1 MQIHMANR
9 KYVLVAIFTVMSFG
23 CASSYTPREPGRIS
37 IVQAT
42 GRPVLVKDGR
52 TFGMSGLSGD
62 LEEAVA
68 GNSAAE
74 DHARTFAR
82 RSRTALV
89 LYSLG
94 VACLVGAIA
103 THTNEPG
110 HPVRNDV
117 AAGSLIGS
125 LVFLT
130 GFLAVFSTAPGHLYD
145 AINIY
150 NDSVPRGADR

>member
-1 MQIHMANR
+1 MQVHMRNS
-9 KYVLVAIFTVMSFG
+9 KYLLVATITMVSFG

-37 IVQAT
+37 IVGAT

-62 LEEAVA
+62 LVDAVA
-68 GNSAAE
+68 GNPAAE
-74 DHARTFAR
+74 EHARTFVH
-82 RSRTALV
+82 RSRTAFV

-110 HPVRNDV
+110 HSVRNDV

-125 LVFLT
+125 LGFLT